1 MASIN
6 YRQRPHRRF
15 NPLTREW
22 VLVSPHR
29 MQRPWQGAVEKEQ
42 EARRPAYDPQCY
54 LCPGNERA
62 EPPAGGPRPRNPQ
75 FTGTY
80 VFRNDF
86 SALLP
91 DAPDTPADTGHDLLV
106 AQPERGQ
113 CRVVVFSPRHDLTLA
128 EMGDGEIRAV
138 VDTWAE
144 EYASLGA
151 LPYVN
156 HVQIFENKGAIMGCS
171 NPHPHGQIWAQER
184 VPDGPAKE
192 LASMAEYRRA
202 RGGACLLCDYLAEE
216 ARRDER
222 LVCANR
228 HFTALVPFWA
238 VWPFETMILS
248 HRHVTAIT
256 HFSDEERDALAEI
269 LRRLTTRY
277 DNVFEVSFPYSMG
290 IHQALTDGREHPES
304 HFHMHFYPP
313 LLRSAKVKKFMVG
326 YEMLGEPQRDLTAEA
341 SAERLRSMSEEHW

>member
-1 MASIN
+1 MAAEQILIFLQFMPAFHRSTTETQMASIN
-6 YRQRPHRRF
+6 SPAAPAPALQPAHAGVGSPCRP
-15 NPLTREW
+15 
-22 VLVSPHR
+22 

-144 EYASLGA
+144 RRLAGP

-156 HVQIFENKGAIMGCS
+156 HVQILRTRAIMGAAIPIPTGRS
-171 NPHPHGQIWAQER
+171 AQKSA
-184 VPDGPAKE
+184 DGPAKE

-290 IHQALTDGREHPES
+290 IHQAPTDGREHPEC

-326 YEMLGEPQRDLTAEA
+326 Y
-341 SAERLRSMSEEHW
+341 